1 MSQDD
6 PFGNYLDEDKTVIK
20 PSPRRRSQNA
30 ETSPTSQTR
39 NTGMGSP
46 HGQQPSSFQGQAPSA
61 DIQQLNLN
69 VEGNALVSCAL
80 PLLSVV
86 NQLRNSAS
94 HADVMGLRNSIVNE
108 IKTFDVKGRQSGC
121 PADQVQTARYA
132 LCSLLDEVVLNT
144 PWGGNSIWST
154 QGMLITFHKESWG
167 GEKFF
172 QVLNN
177 IVSQPGTYLNLLE
190 LLYYCLSLGF
200 EGKYKIQ
207 DQGQNKLYDIKENLY
222 QVIQR
227 QKGDYDHN
235 LSLQWRGITDKRNA
249 LARYIPLWVVALV
262 VAALLSFIYVGFLY
276 AINSNSGTEI
286 GKQYQ
291 ISDALNVKPPVI
303 KKIKPVVSTPIVN
316 VPVPVPVP
324 VPVTP
329 VIEKVRQFLAPEIAA
344 KQVAVIDEN
353 DQSTIRILAK
363 NFFASGRA
371 KIQSQYLP
379 LMGKISRALEVV
391 DGQITVVGHTD
402 NDPIFTVRFPSNWV
416 LSQARAQTV
425 ADILKK
431 NEKNTN
437 KVLAEGR
444 ADTQSLVPNDSA
456 KNKALNRRVE
466 INF

>member
-1 MSQDD
+1 
-6 PFGNYLDEDKTVIK
+6 
-20 PSPRRRSQNA
+20 
-30 ETSPTSQTR
+30 
-39 NTGMGSP
+39 
-46 HGQQPSSFQGQAPSA
+46 
-61 DIQQLNLN
+61 
-69 VEGNALVSCAL
+69 
-80 PLLSVV
+80 
-86 NQLRNSAS
+86 
-94 HADVMGLRNSIVNE
+94 
-108 IKTFDVKGRQSGC
+108 
-121 PADQVQTARYA
+121 
-132 LCSLLDEVVLNT
+132 
-144 PWGGNSIWST
+144 
-154 QGMLITFHKESWG
+154 
-167 GEKFF
+167 
-172 QVLNN
+172 
-177 IVSQPGTYLNLLE
+177 
-190 LLYYCLSLGF
+190 LSLGF

-207 DQGQNKLYDIKENLY
+207 NQGQNKLYDIKENLY

-329 VIEKVRQFLAPEIAA
+329 VIEKLRQFLAPEIAA

>member
-6 PFGNYLDEDKTVIK
+6 PFGNYLDEDKTVLK
-20 PSPRRRSQNA
+20 PSPRRRSQNID
-30 ETSPTSQTR
+30 SSSTSQTQ
-39 NTGMGSP
+39 NTHMDSP
-46 HGQQPSSFQGQAPSA
+46 AFHGQDSSTGT
-61 DIQQLNLN
+61 QQLKLN
-69 VEGNALVSCAL
+69 VEGNVLLSCAL

-86 NQLRNSAS
+86 NQLRSSAS
-94 HADVMGLRNSIVNE
+94 HADVSGLRNSIVNE
-108 IKTFDVKGRQSGC
+108 IKTFDIKGRQSGC
-121 PADQVQTARYA
+121 PVDQVQTARYA

-177 IVSQPGTYLNLLE
+177 IISQPGTYLNLLE

-207 DQGQNKLYDIKENLY
+207 KQGQNKLYDIRENLY

-227 QKGDYDHN
+227 QKGDYEPD
-235 LSLQWRGITDKRNA
+235 LSLQWKGITDKRNI

-262 VAALLSFIYVGFLY
+262 TAAILSVIYVGFLY
-276 AINSNSGTEI
+276 IVNLNSGTEI

-291 ISDALNVKPPVI
+291 ISDALNIQPPPII
-303 KKIKPVVSTPIVN
+303 KNIKPVVNIPDI
-316 VPVPVPVP
+316 PVPVP

-329 VIEKVRQFLAPEIAA
+329 VIDKVRQFLVTEIAE
-344 KQVAVIDEN
+344 KQVAVINLN
-353 DQSTIRILAK
+353 DKSTIRIIAK
-363 NFFASGRA
+363 NFFNSGRA

-379 LMGKISRALEVV
+379 LMEKINQALEVV

-416 LSQARAQTV
+416 LSQARAQSV
-425 ADILKK
+425 VNILLS
-431 NEKNTN
+431 NENHKN

-456 KNKALNRRVE
+456 KNKAINRRVE